1 MARVQEQNASLS
13 SAVYSNKQ
21 PEVTDDEL
29 QRMLKTNGPPISPEA
44 QIIIEDA
51 ATGYA
56 EDLVLEAARLARR
69 ENLQQ
74 IGTAHVK
81 EAQKRL
87 LSIDR
92 RNWTKRLCGSTGG
105 GASGYRS
112 CTIHLALGRNCN
124 SCFTSRRRRNLPSA
138 WKFSANVRRQR
149 IVG

>member
-105 GASGYRS
+105 VLLGIGAAPFISLWAGTATPVS
-112 CTIHLALGRNCN
+112 LVVAGGICLVLG
-124 SCFTSRRRRNLPSA
+124 SFLLM
-138 WKFSANVRRQR
+138 FGVRE
-149 IVG
+149 